1 MWYERE
7 ILIYKEN
14 IFIAENIYIGRT
26 DISYETFPVIR
37 SVKKYSTVEEIVG
50 IPNTMELLREVNGEN
65 EIGLVWRE
73 SDWQKP
79 KDLSFNSFLVIVQKI
94 Q

>member
-1 MWYERE
+1 
-7 ILIYKEN
+7 
-14 IFIAENIYIGRT
+14 
-26 DISYETFPVIR
+26 
-37 SVKKYSTVEEIVG
+37 
-50 IPNTMELLREVNGEN
+50 MELLREVNGEN